1 MKPIFVV
8 LIVIGALLLLFFSA
22 YLYLI
27 MPTFKRK
34 KQIMKFAEN
43 KYAHRGL
50 HGSGVAENSL
60 SAFRLAVERGYGIEL
75 DVRLSRDGELVVF
88 HDNTLD
94 RVTEKSGKVDSYDY
108 SELKE
113 MKLSGTE
120 DTIPLFSDVLKTV
133 DGKVPL
139 LVEIKEDAGK
149 YAVTEK
155 TLEIL
160 KDYKGEYII
169 ESFNPLA
176 LGLVKKKN
184 PEILRGIL
192 SMNYMAEKKHRK
204 PIYFLVQTF
213 VTNVIC
219 RPDFIAYD
227 HKQYKNA
234 PFRLCRSLFGVTTFA
249 WTVSS
254 QEEENLAYKHKFNSV
269 IFENYIP
276 GEKTD
281 EV

>member
-1 MKPIFVV
+1 MKPIFIV
-8 LIVIGALLLLFFSA
+8 LIVIGAILLLFFSA

-34 KQIMKFAEN
+34 KQIMAFAEH

-50 HGSGVAENSL
+50 HGAGIAENSL
-60 SAFRLAVERGYGIEL
+60 SAFRLAVDRGYGIEL
-75 DVRLSRDGELVVF
+75 DVRLSGDGELVVF

-94 RVTEKSGKVDSYDY
+94 RVTEKSGRVDSYDY
-108 SELKE
+108 AELKE
-113 MKLSGTE
+113 ARLSGTE
-120 DTIPLFSDVLKTV
+120 DTIPLLSEVLEIV
-133 DGKVPL
+133 DGRVPL
-139 LVEIKEDAGK
+139 LVELKEDAGK
-149 YAVTEK
+149 YGVTEK
-155 TLEIL
+155 ALEIL
-160 KDYKGEYII
+160 KDYKGKYII

-176 LGLVKKKN
+176 LGVVKKKN

-204 PIYFLVQTF
+204 PIYFLVQTL

-234 PFRLCRSLFGVTTFA
+234 PFRLCRALFGVTAFA
-249 WTVSS
+249 WTVCS
-254 QEEENLAYKHKFNSV
+254 QEEEDLAYKHKFDSV

-276 GEKTD
+276 GEKTN

>member
-1 MKPIFVV
+1 MKPIFIV
-8 LIVIGALLLLFFSA
+8 LIVIGAVMLLFFSA

-27 MPTFKRK
+27 MPTFRRK

-108 SELKE
+108 SDLKE

-120 DTIPLFSDVLKTV
+120 DTIPLFSEVLKTV

-139 LVEIKEDAGK
+139 LVELKEESGQ

-155 TLEIL
+155 ALEIL

-176 LGLVKKKN
+176 LGLVKKKK
-184 PEILRGIL
+184 PEILRGML

-204 PIYFLVQTF
+204 PIYFIVQTL

-219 RPDFIAYD
+219 RPDFISYD

-234 PFRLCRSLFGVTTFA
+234 PLRLCRSLFGVTTFA
-249 WTVSS
+249 WTVCS
-254 QEEENLAYKHKFNSV
+254 QEDEDLAYKHKFDSV

-276 GEKTD
+276 GEKTN